1 MALSVGDMAPD
12 FTVRSDKMFKI
23 NLAGLRGHKLLLLF
37 FSAGLYQ
44 HLKQGIVL
52 RAEHVR

>member
-1 MALSVGDMAPD
+1 
-12 FTVRSDKMFKI
+12 
-23 NLAGLRGHKLLLLF
+23 LLLLF